1 MKTYHTLYDVQQL
14 LKSYGSVVYVGKRLW
29 DIEMMAIEIDSLYR
43 AQVLDLKTYQVVK
56 GVLLREH
63 EEELKKERTKEG
75 GSKHES

>member
-14 LKSYGSVVYVGKRLW
+14 LKNYGSVVYVGKRLW

-43 AQVLDLKTYQVVK
+43 AQVLDLKTYQIVK

-63 EEELKKERTKEG
+63 EEELKKEQTK
-75 GSKHES
+75 